1 MQAVLNTQE
10 LELNWFFLGRWIL
23 MDGFF
28 KDTTG
33 LGSFSDVG
41 LGRFK
46 DLDLDVGFFTG
57 WTGNHLDIGRF
68 IRTLDVGLLDF
79 KKKRKLIDTGFY
91 GFSGYWMMS

>member
-1 MQAVLNTQE
+1 
-10 LELNWFFLGRWIL
+10 

-28 KDTTG
+28 KDTIG

-46 DLDLDVGFFTG
+46 DLDLDVGFSQAG
-57 WTGNHLDIGRF
+57 LAIVGHWTVHKDI
-68 IRTLDVGLLDF
+68 GLLDF
-79 KKKRKLIDTGFY
+79 KRKKKLIDTGFY